1 MVIDALNKDGR
12 NLNNHNVRLCAYSGD
27 GKVIFLPASKVYY
40 TDNTSIPKALESS
53 IGRNRLYY
61 PARRGAKKV
70 CDTLG
75 IEPLAEFY
83 PIVQN
88 NSIKE
93 HPLNHEFMSFIEGI
107 KLYILLYCIQNVDSY
122 DVKKDLASRLK
133 NLRIKLVY
141 ACHYQLNGNI
151 DIELNPIEFI
161 NSNGIFYLNANGV
174 NYLSE
179 MQSSVKYCKAISE
192 ILSIETK
199 LEGKDEVFERIFQNP
214 RFMKEAAEY
223 DFADDIQ
230 EAKELMGISREEL
243 SFWNFIRNSNITDIN
258 DVFYKS
264 IIKEFGLPD
273 DFHFERVDF
282 RKWMT
287 IESKELL
294 RNIYSKNLRPNNI
307 DLSFLH
313 KKEFDD
319 IKSTYRLSF
328 VHSLWLCLCSDIKN
342 QKNFIKYQKDYE
354 NIYFEGDKSK
364 LYEDNEYIDYLKE
377 KVKNIYAI
385 TWSDSS
391 EKHISLSN

>member
-1 MVIDALNKDGR
+1 MDALDIK
-12 NLNNHNVRLCAYSGD
+12 LNDAFP
-27 GKVIFLPASKVYY
+27 GKVVRKDLLHEIKRAVNVPSFVL
-40 TDNTSIPKALESS
+40 DNTSIPKALESS

-133 NLRIKLVY
+133 NMRIKLVY
-141 ACHYQLNGNI
+141 ACHYQLNGNS

-214 RFMKEAAEY
+214 RFMKEDAEY

-230 EAKELMGISREEL
+230 EAKELMGISREEF

-287 IESKELL
+287 IEL

-313 KKEFDD
+313 KK
-319 IKSTYRLSF
+319 
-328 VHSLWLCLCSDIKN
+328 
-342 QKNFIKYQKDYE
+342 
-354 NIYFEGDKSK
+354 
-364 LYEDNEYIDYLKE
+364 
-377 KVKNIYAI
+377 
-385 TWSDSS
+385 
-391 EKHISLSN
+391 